1 MPAIH
6 HGIESTEIYP
16 QPGFSVTRD
25 DNGVFTGRGTYVIS
39 KDAVSNPAVVAKL
52 QIGVSLVVLD
62 DDPAKAVYSFLT
74 ISKTPLTFTE
84 GDLVY
89 INVEFTGS
97 NVTQFAGGSGVS
109 DAALP
114 RYSLDLQSG
123 ELPLISHPKW
133 ELLTD
138 EFKKALGLLG
148 SGFYI
153 YDIVNNKLLFPIENA
168 PIDTLTE
175 ADETLTGDAIEF
187 AILLQQGETT
197 FLSPSVSWTE
207 TTTGTE
213 KLTTAQLNKLAKIS
227 TPRGDPPEPN
237 GRNWML
243 TGGTQDQVGE
253 TYQTRLTWNLSGR
266 EPFNPFLYGDE

>member
-97 NVTQFAGGSGVS
+97 NVTQFDGGSGVS

-123 ELPLISHPKW
+123 ELPLFKHPKW
-133 ELLTD
+133 TLLTD
-138 EFKKALGLLG
+138 EFKMYLGLLLQG
-148 SGFYI
+148 VYI
-153 YDIVNNKLLFPIENA
+153 YDIANNKLLIPTD
-168 PIDTLTE
+168 DTTLSSLTE
-175 ADETLTGDAIEF
+175 ESVTFTGDAIEF
-187 AILLQQGETT
+187 ATLIQQGENT
-197 FLSPSVSWTE
+197 FLSPSISWTE

-213 KLTTAQLNKLAKIS
+213 KLTTAQLNSMSKIS

-243 TGGTQDQVGE
+243 GGGTQDQVGE

-266 EPFNPFLYGDE
+266 EPHSAFLYSDD